1 MVWTYV
7 FIMLGTGVA
16 SLYFIGL
23 GRGLAVGNSTLENE
37 LSNCILSIF

>member
-23 GRGLAVGNSTLENE
+23 GRGLGRGLALVNE